1 MNLLGDAYAMLG
13 RHLRSSVRMPVWVV
27 VELIQPA
34 IWLVLYGQ
42 LFRSVALIPGFT
54 GGSYIQ
60 FLMPGIVV
68 MDSLFGA
75 AWAGMGI
82 LTDLDRGVL
91 DRLLTTPASRTG
103 IILARVL
110 HSAVVVAVQ
119 TVVVVVIALM
129 VGARLGGGV
138 EGAVLLLVVAMLE
151 AAGFAAASNGLT
163 LLVRREETFIA
174 VLNLFTLPL
183 TFLSATL
190 MSQSLMPGWMRA
202 AARFNPVNWAAHA
215 ARLATSRPAA
225 LGPAL
230 PYLLPLA
237 GFALVAGAFATWAFS
252 VYRRAT

>member
-1 MNLLGDAYAMLG
+1 MNLFADAYYMLG
-13 RHLRSSVRMPVWVV
+13 RHLRSSLRMPVWVV
-27 VELIQPA
+27 VEVIQPA
-34 IWLVLYGQ
+34 IWLLLYGQ

-54 GGSYIQ
+54 GGPYIQ

-68 MDSLFGA
+68 MDALFGS

-82 LTDLDRGVL
+82 LTDLDRGIL
-91 DRLLTTPASRTG
+91 DRLLTTPASRVG

-119 TVVVVVIALM
+119 TVVVVALALV
-129 VGARLGGGV
+129 VGARLTGGL
-138 EGAVLLLVVAMLE
+138 EGAVVLLVVAMAE
-151 AAGFAAASNGLT
+151 AAGFAAASNGLS
-163 LLVRREETFIA
+163 LLVRREETFIG

-202 AARFNPVNWAAHA
+202 LAQFNPVDWAATA
-215 ARLATSRPAA
+215 ARLATSRPSA

-230 PYLLPLA
+230 PYLAGLV
-237 GFALVAGAFATWAFS
+237 GFALVAATFATWAFAA
-252 VYRRAT
+252 YRRTT